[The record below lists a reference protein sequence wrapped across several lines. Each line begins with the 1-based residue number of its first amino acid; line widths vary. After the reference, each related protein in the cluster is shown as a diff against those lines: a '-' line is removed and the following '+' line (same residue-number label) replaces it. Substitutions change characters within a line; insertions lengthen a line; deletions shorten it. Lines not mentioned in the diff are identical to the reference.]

1 MRLLALVVPHLP
13 PIDWSPSLLQE
24 YGDASSSDDDDDDE
38 DGDGSSPRRGRRKK
52 GYFENIKWGNVM
64 ILLMLTM
71 GGLAPVLI
79 FLADNLGPAVGKVS
93 DPEEEEPFAAQ
104 HVRELTRS
112 SSGSVPSFS
121 SFLSS
126 QFHPCFS
133 FPVSTRPPEQ
143 FMPAMNLAPAMV
155 SLGLMSTPQKRL
167 IEFYNKHN
175 QTDKLEEEQMNAI
188 IMKYAGDYDTMIKK
202 LERKYQDYGY
212 FIGWEKEGGI
222 VDVQEKTYQ
231 VSNNRR
237 WKYNT

>member
-1 MRLLALVVPHLP
+1 
-13 PIDWSPSLLQE
+13 
-24 YGDASSSDDDDDDE
+24 
-38 DGDGSSPRRGRRKK
+38 
-52 GYFENIKWGNVM
+52 
-64 ILLMLTM
+64 
-71 GGLAPVLI
+71 
-79 FLADNLGPAVGKVS
+79 
-93 DPEEEEPFAAQ
+93 
-104 HVRELTRS
+104 
-112 SSGSVPSFS
+112 
-121 SFLSS
+121 
-126 QFHPCFS
+126 
-133 FPVSTRPPEQ
+133 
-143 FMPAMNLAPAMV
+143 MPAMNLAPAMV

-237 WKYNT
+237 WKYNTGFLKKGF

>member
-93 DPEEEEPFAAQ
+93 DPDLRRGGAFCSAACAAAHPF
-104 HVRELTRS
+104 
-112 SSGSVPSFS
+112 F
-121 SFLSS
+121 
-126 QFHPCFS
+126 
-133 FPVSTRPPEQ
+133 
-143 FMPAMNLAPAMV
+143 
-155 SLGLMSTPQKRL
+155 
-167 IEFYNKHN
+167 
-175 QTDKLEEEQMNAI
+175 
-188 IMKYAGDYDTMIKK
+188 
-202 LERKYQDYGY
+202 
-212 FIGWEKEGGI
+212 
-222 VDVQEKTYQ
+222 
-231 VSNNRR
+231 
-237 WKYNT
+237 